1 MGADAVSN
9 VHGQTYS
16 TQVHAPATIAPQWR
30 ITAQCFCKTFVL
42 QKHSKRALSA
52 SGAKVPLYGI
62 MSVHAHMEI
71 CCLSKTR
78 QNDTKQNDTK
88 QNDTKQNDTKQN
100 DTK

>member
-1 MGADAVSN
+1 MEMGADAVSN

-30 ITAQCFCKTFVL
+30 ITAQCFCKTNVL

-88 QNDTKQNDTKQN
+88 QNDTK
-100 DTK
+100 